1 MVSSQTSHLDQE
13 QLVQEL
19 KEIVKI
25 RNATSFCNRKKVHEP
40 SWNERVH
47 SRMLQQAIEGLAGL
61 EYHNITTA
69 RVLRG
74 LVPENIYGETLKKKM
89 VDYAITLGDPFITEA
104 DISGRLGSCYGRLR
118 RTINPSDYSP
128 LCYDPIAVS
137 IETKSPDGSE
147 QDAKVQLSVW
157 VSAHFNRLRDLL
169 PTTLARAPVSIT
181 LPLLFVSGES
191 WNLLFASDGGE
202 SIVSNR
208 SCRAPHQLIT
218 LPRRLS
224 EAFSLAVQQVSLDAI
239 RFLLLYA
246 ASADG
251 RRRSSKNGYTR
262 IFSSKNEG
270 NARTVSTIG
279 GAY

>member
-1 MVSSQTSHLDQE
+1 MVSSQTSHMAQVE
-13 QLVQEL
+13 LVQEL
-19 KEIVKI
+19 KEIIKI
-25 RNATSFCNRKKVHEP
+25 RNATSFCNTKKVHEP

-47 SRMLQQAIEGLAGL
+47 SRMLQQALEGLIGL

-89 VDYAITLGDPFITEA
+89 VDYAITLGEPIITES
-104 DISGRLGSCYGRLR
+104 DINARLGSCYGRLR

-147 QDAKVQLSVW
+147 QEAKVQLSVW

-169 PTTLARAPVSIT
+169 STAPNATPVSIT

-191 WNLLFASDGGE
+191 WTLLFASDGHE
-202 SIVSNR
+202 SIVSNV
-208 SCRAPHQLIT
+208 SY
-218 LPRRLS
+218 
-224 EAFSLAVQQVSLDAI
+224 LATQS
-239 RFLLLYA
+239 
-246 ASADG
+246 
-251 RRRSSKNGYTR
+251 
-262 IFSSKNEG
+262 
-270 NARTVSTIG
+270 
-279 GAY
+279 